1 MPDGLPFPHGLI
13 FRCMHDRC
21 PPETDSSGLKG
32 SGSGMAIIIT
42 GGTDTGPGHAM
53 GIAGIP
59 VTGEKI
65 PVGGTGNRE
74 DGSGEKKG

>member
-1 MPDGLPFPHGLI
+1 
-13 FRCMHDRC
+13 
-21 PPETDSSGLKG
+21 
-32 SGSGMAIIIT
+32 MAIIIT

-53 GIAGIP
+53 GIAGTP

-74 DGSGEKKG
+74 DGSGERKGQSSWQYAVR